1 MNLRFLFACSCLV
14 AVNALYGQTVWDLNQ
29 CIEYAAQHNLVVQQA
44 DLSVELAEIDVRT
57 GRHRYFPDLTGS
69 LNGGISFG
77 RNIDPTTNS
86 FTTENILYS
95 NYSLSSSVVL
105 FQSGSLRNASRQE
118 RIQLSAAREDR
129 LQSLNDLGLSI
140 ASFYL
145 NVLLAGERLE
155 VAVQSLETQRLQQD
169 QAERLFRA
177 GLRPEAE
184 LLEWISQTAM
194 AEQGVVA
201 AENGLD
207 LAWLQLRQAMRLPM
221 ETDIQLQGL
230 REEQLDAIA
239 IERYAY
245 EDLIAPAT
253 ENQASIR
260 AAKLRLD
267 AAKIGEK
274 IARATFFPTV
284 YMSGSI
290 GSRFS
295 DAAIRPT
302 EYGTTRII
310 VPGVYIDGKPA
321 QFEQDYPTVLETEVT
336 PFGDQFDQ
344 FLGYGAGIS
353 VSIPIYRNNS
363 ARGAVQRAK
372 ISTRSAALQL
382 EQRKEALDQNVFTAI
397 ANFKSAGKDYDAALK
412 AFDASKRLLESVA
425 KKLELGTAS
434 AFEFNVAQTS
444 FQSSSN
450 NLLIAK
456 YELVFHQKVLDYYA
470 GKKLTW

>member
-1 MNLRFLFACSCLV
+1 MSLRFLFACCCLV
-14 AVNALYGQTVWDLNQ
+14 AGHWLSGQTIWDLNQ
-29 CIEYAAQHNLVVQQA
+29 CIEYASKNNLAVQQA

-95 NYSLSSSVVL
+95 NYSLSSAVVL

-129 LQSLNDLGLSI
+129 QQSLNDLGLSI
-140 ASFYL
+140 AGYYL

-155 VAVQSLETQRLQQD
+155 VAAQSLETRKLQQD
-169 QAERLFRA
+169 QAEKLIRA
-177 GLRPEAE
+177 GLRPESD
-184 LLEWISQTAM
+184 LLEWISQTAL

-207 LAWLQLRQAMRLPM
+207 LAWLQLRQAMRLPFAA
-221 ETDIQLQGL
+221 DVQLQGL

-239 IERYAY
+239 LQLYTY

-253 ENQASIR
+253 ESQASIR

-267 AAKIGEK
+267 VAKIGEK

-302 EYGTTRII
+302 EYGTTRVS

-336 PFGDQFDQ
+336 PFSDQFDQ

-353 VSIPIYRNNS
+353 VSIPIYRNNA
-363 ARGAVQRAK
+363 ARGALQRAK

-382 EQRKEALDQNVFTAI
+382 EQRKETLDQNVFTAI
-397 ANFKSAGKDYDAALK
+397 ANLKAAGKDYDAALK
-412 AFDASKRLLESVA
+412 AYNASKGLQESVA
-425 KKLELGTAS
+425 KKLELGSAS
-434 AFEFNVAQTS
+434 AFEFNVAQTN
-444 FQSSSN
+444 FQSSLN

-456 YELVFHQKVLDYYA
+456 YELVFRQKVLDYYA